1 MKVLL
6 IDSGITNH
14 KALSSLKIYPTG
26 YNGQN
31 HISEAVLNQNNSNSG
46 QVNEGKKRRIQLV
59 VPGGNMTNLF
69 KLLEEALNH
78 MALFIQPAVYQPQ
91 LRNIVLWRNHIA
103 GTMI

>member
-1 MKVLL
+1 MCILPFSAYLNEVIKH
-6 IDSGITNH
+6 IRPC
-14 KALSSLKIYPTG
+14 LKKE
-26 YNGQN
+26 
-31 HISEAVLNQNNSNSG
+31 EAVLNQNNSNSG

-69 KLLEEALNH
+69 KLLEEALNQ

>member
-1 MKVLL
+1 MCILPFSAYLNEVSKH
-6 IDSGITNH
+6 IRPC
-14 KALSSLKIYPTG
+14 LKKE
-26 YNGQN
+26 
-31 HISEAVLNQNNSNSG
+31 EAVLNQNNSNSG